1 MTKIINMFLSFLK
14 VLLLLICFVLSFFII
29 FSMYQR
35 LEKNYLEAIFNFIP
49 FALLFILFSI
59 NFIFKQK
66 SVNSCLFYNVTCCF
80 VFIVILFAAFRTFF
94 DPNMVVMIRLGY
106 NINFNYFADFIAPMR
121 AMLYILC
128 AANILLMILGIFDKK
143 KVEVETKVVVEKEEV
158 KKVEDQAEKKDVAK
172 KTTRS
177 RKKVETKEV

>member
-59 NFIFKQK
+59 
-66 SVNSCLFYNVTCCF
+66 LFLLPHPTKHSEHNK
-80 VFIVILFAAFRTFF
+80 
-94 DPNMVVMIRLGY
+94 VM
-106 NINFNYFADFIAPMR
+106 
-121 AMLYILC
+121 
-128 AANILLMILGIFDKK
+128 
-143 KVEVETKVVVEKEEV
+143 
-158 KKVEDQAEKKDVAK
+158 
-172 KTTRS
+172 
-177 RKKVETKEV
+177 